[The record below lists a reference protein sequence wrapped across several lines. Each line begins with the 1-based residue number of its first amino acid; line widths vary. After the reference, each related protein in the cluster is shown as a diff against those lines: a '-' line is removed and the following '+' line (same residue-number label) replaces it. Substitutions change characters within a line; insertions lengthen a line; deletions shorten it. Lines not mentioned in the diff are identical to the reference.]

1 MNSFVSIPIAD
12 LRSTTFAP
20 TSRYHGLEILTYTQ
34 PDGREVAYVSR
45 RFVPQPSRF
54 ETLREYSV
62 TAGDRPDNIAAT
74 YIGDPEQ
81 FWRLADANAVLNP
94 FELTSEAGRKIR
106 ITLPEGIPG
115 APQMT

>member
-1 MNSFVSIPIAD
+1 MNPFVPIPIAD

-20 TSRYHGLEILTYTQ
+20 TSRYHGLEILTHTQ
-34 PDGREVAYVSR
+34 PDGREVSYVAR
-45 RFVPQPSRF
+45 RFAPQPSRF
-54 ETLREYSV
+54 ETLREYTV
-62 TAGDRPDNIAAT
+62 TGGDRPDNIAAT

-94 FELTSEAGRKIR
+94 FDLTSEVGRKIR

-115 APQMT
+115 VPHAT